1 MKIVNEIGL
10 NRLFN
15 KHTENGYVMV
25 SACRHDWSEDD
36 EIENR
41 EINNIKTKELKED
54 IQKAGYQYIPV
65 QGGFVEDDGTEVV
78 EKSFLIVNFKNKSGK
93 GEPAGNFSNLKKLAI
108 GLCGKYNQDSV
119 LVVEPGEKP
128 TYYTRTGEVDGQFDS
143 KTVRDAA
150 QKYFTKIGGGRKFSF
165 LESVEQPGTINGM
178 RSRSMRGEICELAGH
193 DRRLQQKGL

>member
-36 EIENR
+36 EVENR

-78 EKSFLIVNFKNKSGK
+78 EQSFLIVNFKNKSGN
-93 GEPAGNFSNLKKLAI
+93 GVHAGDFSKLKELAI
-108 GLCGKYNQDSV
+108 SLCGKYNQDSV

-128 TYYTRTGEVDGQFDS
+128 TYYTRTGEVDGQFTS
-143 KTVRDAA
+143 RTVRDAA
-150 QKYFTKIGGGRKFSF
+150 QQYFTKIGGGRKFSF

-178 RSRSMRGEICELAGH
+178 RSRSMRGEICELAGY
-193 DRRLQQKGL
+193 DRRRKEK

>member
-36 EIENR
+36 EVENR

-78 EKSFLIVNFKNKSGK
+78 EKSFLIVNFRNKAGK
-93 GEPAGNFSNLKKLAI
+93 GEPAGDFSNLKELAI
-108 GLCGKYNQDSV
+108 SLCGKYNQDSV
-119 LVVEPGEKP
+119 LVVEPGGKP
-128 TYYTRTGEVDGQFDS
+128 TYYTRDGKVDGQFDS
-143 KTVRDAA
+143 VSVRNAA
-150 QKYFTKIGGGRKFSF
+150 QMYFTRIGGGRKFSF
-165 LESVEQPGTINGM
+165 IEETSQPGTINGV
-178 RSRSMRGEICELAGH
+178 RSRRMNGEICELAGY
-193 DRRLQQKGL
+193 DRRRQGK